1 MDNKN
6 YEDKINKI
14 KNYLKQKEKEV
25 EDNKVNKYNDY
36 LKFDDD
42 TSLKKDSVDKDNNI
56 KINSTDNINK
66 KNDIKKEVIK
76 NKKNILN
83 IILIILLFLEPL
95 FITLSFDFFFN
106 INLFPSLIFIS
117 PFSVTNLYAIISL
130 GDIGFGFPSILH
142 FNTSL

>member
-6 YEDKINKI
+6 YEDKINEI

-83 IILIILLFLEPL
+83 IL
-95 FITLSFDFFFN
+95 
-106 INLFPSLIFIS
+106 
-117 PFSVTNLYAIISL
+117 
-130 GDIGFGFPSILH
+130 
-142 FNTSL
+142 